1 MSLILEKLPS
11 PLVTES
17 VTVNN
22 ILEEMR
28 ILSTGLQS
36 PISSLNLTYVV
47 VYNVYNFKPL
57 QKTVSAIT

>member
-11 PLVTES
+11 PLVMQS
-17 VTVNN
+17 VVVNN

-36 PISSLNLTYVV
+36 QISSLNLTFLVV
-47 VYNVYNFKPL
+47 CNFKPL